1 MTRKLAIAA
10 CVLIFSLMIT
20 ITPVFA
26 ADSIFSIAANVIE
39 EATGQCDLSDGHWE
53 PVGDCR
59 ITEYCPFCNS
69 PQGHGSASG
78 AYLEYG
84 HVACGW
90 LPIGAVIKID
100 GEIFTVVDVCG
111 TDAIDIFVP
120 CEDYCQCDM
129 NEYKYVEIWVD

>member
-1 MTRKLAIAA
+1 MKKKLAIVA
-10 CVLIFSLMIT
+10 CSLIFSLIFS
-20 ITPVFA
+20 IAPVFA
-26 ADSIFSIAANVIE
+26 ANSIFLTATNTIE
-39 EATGQCDLSDGHWE
+39 EALGQCDLSDSHWE
-53 PVGDCR
+53 PVGECR
-59 ITEYCPFCNS
+59 VTEYCQFCNS

-90 LPIGAVIKID
+90 LPIGATIRID

-120 CEDYCQCDM
+120 SEDYCQCDM
-129 NEYKYVEIWVD
+129 NEYKYVEVWVD